1 MTKRS
6 VVSLAEPPGG
16 SGGSGPSGT
25 PAVVLPSR
33 IGGKARSLTPN
44 SPFDKGANVRKQT
57 QAKVNTSISDVRN
70 IRESSALVRELV
82 ESNGLVSTAV
92 TNMLALSACNW
103 KVTAYQTWTQEFSRE
118 GLLAAETI
126 ISALD
131 TNWDY
136 SKGYMDRRGVTLQT
150 ATALFEV
157 LQTGGVGAELV
168 LDKLKVPKNIV
179 LFPYDSIIWKS
190 NGEGGRYP
198 AQRIVGAQEVELNFP
213 TVFVSE
219 AILSTDKS
227 YARPMMA
234 AGAQRLFQY
243 EGYIEDMWRVVR
255 KAGEPRIVV
264 KLDYEKVSASASAEV
279 RSDPKKLAAYLD
291 TVRNDM
297 QSLLSGLEPE
307 EALVFYD
314 LAEVDTVAASGEKKD
329 FKELLSELSG
339 LAASALQSNPSMLGM
354 RLGGSQNVAS
364 TESMLS
370 TKVARLIQVP
380 VEEVFSRALTLAV
393 RLYGV
398 DAYVKFEFSPIN
410 LRPEEELEAHKAM
423 RHNRVLE
430 LLSLGRITD
439 DEAQVMLDLG
449 SLPNGAEQLSGTM
462 FYNSK
467 APDTAPASGTNA
479 RNQAIAPQGT
489 SSAGGK
495 DKEQRP

>member
-1 MTKRS
+1 MTKRT
-6 VVSLAEPPGG
+6 VVSLAGEA
-16 SGGSGPSGT
+16 PSGT
-25 PAVVLPSR
+25 PTVILPSR
-33 IGGKARSLTPN
+33 IGGKARSLTPA

-57 QAKVNTSISDVRN
+57 QANTNASVTDARS
-70 IRESSALVRELV
+70 IREAPALVRYLA
-82 ESNGLVSTAV
+82 ESNGLVSTAI

-103 KVTAYQTWTQEFSRE
+103 KVTAYETWTQEFSRE

-131 TNWDY
+131 TSWDY
-136 SKGYMDRRGVTLQT
+136 GKGYVDRRGISLLV
-150 ATALFEV
+150 ATGLFEV
-157 LQTGGVGAELV
+157 LQTGGCGLELV
-168 LDKLKVPKNIV
+168 LDKLKVPKNLV
-179 LFPYDSIIWKS
+179 LFPYDSVIWKS

-198 AQRIVGAQEVELNFP
+198 AQRIQGAQEVELNFP
-213 TVFVSE
+213 TVFIAE
-219 AILSTDKS
+219 AILSTDKN

-243 EGYIEDMWRVVR
+243 ESYIEDMWRVVR

-264 KLDYEKVSASASAEV
+264 KLDYEKVANSAPAAV
-279 RSDPKKLAAYLD
+279 RSDPVQFSQYLD
-291 TVRNDM
+291 QVRDEIEAV
-297 QSLLSGLEPE
+297 LRGLEPE
-307 EALVFYD
+307 EALVLYD
-314 LAEVDTVAASGEKKD
+314 LAEVDSLAANGEKKD

-370 TKVARLIQVP
+370 TKVARIVQVP

-410 LRPEEELEAHKAM
+410 LRPDEELEAHKAM

-462 FYNSK
+462 FYSPK

-495 DKEQRP
+495 DKEPRP